1 MGANRTHEN
10 IGTKQQHIYKID
22 EIRGKNNRLKTN
34 IMLTEKQQ
42 EMIDDVMD
50 NFDFERVSDAMHAV
64 KWGWWSEVGIVV
76 PIKAELRIEARR
88 LLKDAIDKK
97 LTISTGG
104 FRASYLYETL
114 KLEFVLEE
122 CESCVDD

>member
-1 MGANRTHEN
+1 
-10 IGTKQQHIYKID
+10 
-22 EIRGKNNRLKTN
+22 
-34 IMLTEKQQ
+34 MLTEKQQ

-64 KWGWWSEVGIVV
+64 KWVWWSEVGLVV
-76 PIKAELRIEARR
+76 PTKAELRGEARR

-97 LTISTGG
+97 STISTGG

-122 CESCVDD
+122 CESCVDYEQ